1 MYSDFMKK
9 KVVNIWGTN
18 FSSVALKKPK
28 KATSPAMKSSESI
41 NKASSAIDS
50 KNDLLKKKVSDK
62 KSNF

>member
-28 KATSPAMKSSESI
+28 KATSPAIEAGENIS
-41 NKASSAIDS
+41 KASSAIDS
-50 KNDLLKKKVSDK
+50 KNDILKKKVSDK

>member
-28 KATSPAMKSSESI
+28 KATSPAIEAGKSI
-41 NKASSAIDS
+41 DKASAAIDS